1 MLSWQQL
8 LIIMFGKLKRSVTE
22 EDYDWLVKKMVRI
35 ASDHL
40 GEYYGAHI
48 TKDVYFVDF
57 MR

>member
-1 MLSWQQL
+1 
-8 LIIMFGKLKRSVTE
+8 MFGKLKRSVTE

-35 ASDHL
+35 ASHHL
-40 GEYYGAHI
+40 GEYYGTHI

>member
-1 MLSWQQL
+1 
-8 LIIMFGKLKRSVTE
+8 MFGKLKRSVTE

-40 GEYYGAHI
+40 GEYYGTHI